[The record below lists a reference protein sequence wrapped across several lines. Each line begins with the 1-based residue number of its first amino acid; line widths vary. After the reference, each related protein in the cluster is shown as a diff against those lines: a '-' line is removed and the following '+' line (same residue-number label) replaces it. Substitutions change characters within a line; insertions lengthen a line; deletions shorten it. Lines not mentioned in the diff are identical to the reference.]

1 MSSSK
6 TSKVKQV
13 EQQPQL
19 STIRLSGLWLSLA
32 IAVIILLSSL
42 LWTQNL
48 EDRIMR
54 LQENRDQFRNGIINL
69 DKRLKVIEGK

>member
-6 TSKVKQV
+6 TFKVKQV

-19 STIRLSGLWLSLA
+19 STIRLGGLWLSLA

-42 LWTQNL
+42 L
-48 EDRIMR
+48 
-54 LQENRDQFRNGIINL
+54 
-69 DKRLKVIEGK
+69 